1 MICGGKK
8 ANIHREL
15 YFCPSHLTLLPPEE
29 EFLNTPVG
37 FPGGLVVKNLP
48 TNAGDTEVVG
58 SVPGWGRSPG
68 EGNGN
73 PLQYSCLGN
82 AMDRG
87 AWRATVHGD
96 TKYTTNVTEEGLPW
110 WLSGEEPACQRHQRR
125 DRGSKS
131 HPPPREWQTPGGAR
145 LCPIPAPLRPLP
157 QTGSHTCTDGDAV
170 AAFQSWRC

>member
-1 MICGGKK
+1 MPIPFNSPPTGGGIFEHPCGLPRWLSGKEFTYQCRR
-8 ANIHREL
+8 HRSRG
-15 YFCPSHLTLLPPEE
+15 FSPWVGKIPWRRKWKP
-29 EFLNTPVG
+29 TPV
-37 FPGGLVVKNLP
+37 FLPGKCHGQRSL
-48 TNAGDTEVVG
+48 AGY
-58 SVPGWGRSPG
+58 SPWGHKDS
-68 EGNGN
+68 
-73 PLQYSCLGN
+73 
-82 AMDRG
+82 
-87 AWRATVHGD
+87 D